1 MNDEE
6 WQKIVPIFFRAPAP
20 PSPAQT
26 EIFARRVLAHLE
38 RKPRW
43 EQLAERW
50 LVPALSLGLAA
61 LFFSIM
67 KPSLESQA
75 PLDIAFSMESQDRP
89 VDDLLLPPED
99 L

>member
-6 WQKIVPIFFRAPAP
+6 WRKVVRVFFPAP
-20 PSPAQT
+20 LKPSPAQT
-26 EIFARRVLAHLE
+26 EVFARRVLAHLE
-38 RKPRW
+38 SKPRW

-67 KPSLESQA
+67 KPSLESQS
-75 PLDIAFSMESQDRP
+75 PLDIAFSMDSQNRP
-89 VDDLLLPPED
+89 VDDLLLTPEE